1 MALFHVMKTTYIYD
15 KPEHRNSWIVDFT
28 IYSVDK
34 DASDD
39 DTSLSTCK
47 MRVKTHIYPDPSNQ
61 SDDIPGAHRTP
72 KPTIWTTPS
81 VFTNA
86 RLSDHL
92 IYPTPM
98 KSQSS

>member
-1 MALFHVMKTTYIYD
+1 MKTTYIYD

-61 SDDIPGAHRTP
+61 SDDIPGTHRETGHP
-72 KPTIWTTPS
+72 SQRFGQRHLFSRMLDSVTT
-81 VFTNA
+81 
-86 RLSDHL
+86 
-92 IYPTPM
+92 
-98 KSQSS
+98 